1 MKRFDLLGG
10 GGNRLSSYSN
20 GFTLAEVLVTL
31 GIIGIVAALTMPAL
45 IANYQLKS
53 FETAFKKQY
62 SVLNNT
68 LDFIQLD
75 ESLNACYVTI
85 VNIPI
90 ESNPDNKG
98 YGAKQDECYVLKRS
112 MIDKL
117 KLVPIENDYT
127 YPSLSKVLSE
137 GGVSI
142 NSTYDYDTHKKYSAF
157 MLPDGAVIRFL
168 YGENV
173 VSRHNIN
180 FVVDVNGKKGPNKWG
195 YDVFYLTS
203 VLKNGKL
210 RLTDEY
216 ASLAQKGGRLPRT
229 ILMNKDKN
237 DNTNR
242 DWD

>member
-1 MKRFDLLGG
+1 
-10 GGNRLSSYSN
+10 
-20 GFTLAEVLVTL
+20 
-31 GIIGIVAALTMPAL
+31 
-45 IANYQLKS
+45 
-53 FETAFKKQY
+53 
-62 SVLNNT
+62 
-68 LDFIQLD
+68 
-75 ESLNACYVTI
+75 
-85 VNIPI
+85 
-90 ESNPDNKG
+90 
-98 YGAKQDECYVLKRS
+98 
-112 MIDKL
+112 
-117 KLVPIENDYT
+117 
-127 YPSLSKVLSE
+127 
-137 GGVSI
+137 
-142 NSTYDYDTHKKYSAF
+142 